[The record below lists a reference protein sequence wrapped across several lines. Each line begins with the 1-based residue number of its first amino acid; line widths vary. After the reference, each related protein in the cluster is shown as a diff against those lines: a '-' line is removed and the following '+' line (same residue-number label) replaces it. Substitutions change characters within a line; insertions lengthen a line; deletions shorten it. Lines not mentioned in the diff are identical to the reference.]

1 MAADAGHAALMG
13 DDAGAVRAA
22 ILTLH
27 RVTGLPVVFGGAL
40 AGRERFRITELI
52 GNTTDALDGLVIQQG
67 SGLGGKA
74 MALSKPIWVS
84 DYPKASTISHDY
96 DRPVIAEGLLS
107 VLAVPVIVRRR
118 VRGVLYGALRE
129 PLSLADRVIAAAMEV
144 VRDLEQDLAVRD
156 EADRRLARLQRSDAV
171 PAPRSEA
178 MSAPRSE
185 SARWEQI
192 RALHAELRGIAEQ
205 VTDADLKA
213 RLVEA
218 SARLATAADPG
229 RPPAA
234 PGPPLSAR
242 ELDVLSYVAI
252 GCTNADIA
260 HQLGLLPET
269 VKSYLRS
276 AMRKLGSHTRLEAVA
291 AARRAGLLP

>member
-1 MAADAGHAALMG
+1 MG

-22 ILTLH
+22 MLTLH

-40 AGRERFRITELI
+40 AGRERFRITELV
-52 GNTTDALDGLVIQQG
+52 GNTTDALNGLVITQG

-74 MALSKPIWVS
+74 MALSRPVWVS
-84 DYPKASTISHDY
+84 DYPKSSTISHDY
-96 DRPVIAEGLLS
+96 DRPVTAEGLLS
-107 VLAVPVIVRRR
+107 VLAVPVVVRRR

-129 PLSLADRVIAAAMEV
+129 PLSLADRVIAAAVEV
-144 VRDLEQDLAVRD
+144 VRELEQDLAVRD
-156 EADRRLARLQRSDAV
+156 EADHWLARLQRSDAAV
-171 PAPRSEA
+171 PAPRT
-178 MSAPRSE
+178 E
-185 SARWEQI
+185 SARWEEV

-213 RLVEA
+213 RLIEA
-218 SARLATAADPG
+218 STRLATAADPG
-229 RPPAA
+229 RPPVT
-234 PGPPLSAR
+234 PRPPLSAR

-252 GCTNADIA
+252 GCTNAEIA

>member
-1 MAADAGHAALMG
+1 MG

-22 ILTLH
+22 MLTLH

-52 GNTTDALDGLVIQQG
+52 GNTTDALDGLMIRRG

-74 MALSKPIWVS
+74 MALSRPVWVS
-84 DYPKASTISHDY
+84 DYPKSSVISHDY
-96 DRPVIAEGLLS
+96 DRPVTAEGLLS
-107 VLAVPVIVRRR
+107 VLAVPVVVRRE

-129 PLSLADRVIAAAMEV
+129 PLSMADRVIEAAVEV

-156 EADRRLARLQRSDAV
+156 EADRRLARLQRSDTV
-171 PAPRSEA
+171 PAPRTEP
-178 MSAPRSE
+178 MRRTE
-185 SARWEQI
+185 SARWEEI
-192 RALHAELRGIAEQ
+192 RALHAELRGIAGQ
-205 VTDADLKA
+205 VSDADLRA

-218 SARLATAADPG
+218 TTRLATAADPG
-229 RPPAA
+229 PPPATPRPA
-234 PGPPLSAR
+234 LSAR

-252 GCTNADIA
+252 GCTNAGIA
-260 HQLGLLPET
+260 GRLGLLPET

-291 AARRAGLLP
+291 AARRTGLLP